1 MYNIVVEIDE
11 ELIYD
16 NDFLNNDDINHLYN
30 EADDE

>member
-16 NDFLNNDDINHLYN
+16 SDFLNNDDINHLYN